1 MSDIDDSNLDGLG
14 LDDALRADLRLAGHL
29 DEVPPETL
37 AAAKASFLWRTIDAE
52 LAQLVEDSAEDDN
65 VLAGV
70 RSTGT
75 VRMLTFQSPTLTVE
89 VEAIEV
95 GNRRRL
101 VGLLVPPRVAR
112 VEVRH
117 GRGTLTVEADELGR
131 FSADDVAPG
140 PVSLR
145 CLGPAGV
152 NAVTTDWVVV

>member
-1 MSDIDDSNLDGLG
+1 VSDIDDSNLDGLG
-14 LDDALRADLRLAGHL
+14 LDDALRADLRLAGQL
-29 DEVPPETL
+29 DEVPPETV

-52 LAQLVEDSAEDDN
+52 LAQLVEDSAEVDN

-89 VEAIEV
+89 VEALEV

-101 VGLLVPPRVAR
+101 VGLLVPPQAAR

-131 FSADDVAPG
+131 FSADDVVPG
-140 PVSLR
+140 PVSIR

-152 NAVTTDWVVV
+152 KAVTTDWVVV